1 MELWVRN
8 QDRENLVKVELLEI
22 NEREKD
28 CMITTMFQ
36 NKVAH
41 LGIYKTK
48 ERALEV
54 LDEIQKLLNPMLIFT
69 NAEVD
74 EETLKNIRD
83 VGACWIS
90 NDAKLEQINITV
102 YEMPKE

>member
-1 MELWVRN
+1 MELWIRN

-22 NEREKD
+22 SERGKD
-28 CMITTMFQ
+28 CMIITIFQ

-54 LDEIQKLLNPMLIFT
+54 LDEIQDLMRSLSNS
-69 NAEVD
+69 D
-74 EETLKNIRD
+74 LKI
-83 VGACWIS
+83 I
-90 NDAKLEQINITV
+90 Q

>member
-1 MELWVRN
+1 MELWIRN

-22 NEREKD
+22 SERGKD
-28 CMITTMFQ
+28 CMIITIFQ

-54 LDEIQKLLNPMLIFT
+54 LNEIQNLL
-69 NAEVD
+69 
-74 EETLKNIRD
+74 ETRNGI
-83 VGACWIS
+83 
-90 NDAKLEQINITV
+90 QQMV

>member
-1 MELWVRN
+1 
-8 QDRENLVKVELLEI
+8 
-22 NEREKD
+22 
-28 CMITTMFQ
+28 MIITIFQ

-54 LDEIQKLLNPMLIFT
+54 LDEIQNLL
-69 NAEVD
+69 
-74 EETLKNIRD
+74 ETR
-83 VGACWIS
+83 
-90 NDAKLEQINITV
+90 NDIQQMV

>member
-1 MELWVRN
+1 MELWIRN

-22 NEREKD
+22 KRGKD
-28 CMITTMFQ
+28 CMIITIFQ

-54 LDEIQKLLNPMLIFT
+54 LDEIQDLMRSLSNS
-69 NAEVD
+69 D
-74 EETLKNIRD
+74 LKI
-83 VGACWIS
+83 I
-90 NDAKLEQINITV
+90 Q

>member
-1 MELWVRN
+1 MRN

-22 NEREKD
+22 SERGKD
-28 CMITTMFQ
+28 CMIITIFQ

-54 LDEIQKLLNPMLIFT
+54 LDEIQDLMRSLSNS
-69 NAEVD
+69 D
-74 EETLKNIRD
+74 LKI
-83 VGACWIS
+83 I
-90 NDAKLEQINITV
+90 Q